1 MLQYFGCL
9 LWRVNLLEKTLILGK
24 TEDRKRRGWQR
35 VRWLDSITNS
45 MDMSLRK
52 LQELVMDKE
61 AWHAAVHGVPK
72 SQTQLRDW
80 ETSAKTTSLSN
91 MWITPLSNLVNCN
104 SLNKNELRIY
114 WLSIIASLIFVV
126 VVLLAQACL
135 ILCNAM
141 NHSLPVNSLYG
152 IFQARILEWDAI
164 SFSSG
169 SSQSR
174 DWTQVSSISGRF
186 FVIWATKEAPSLIL
200 DITLI
205 SPVMVNRLKHLLDK
219 RSKPSIKNNTC
230 NKWTRYNISDWK

>member
-1 MLQYFGCL
+1 M
-9 LWRVNLLEKTLILGK
+9 
-24 TEDRKRRGWQR
+24 RR
-35 VRWLDSITNS
+35 LDSITSS
-45 MDMSLRK
+45 MAMSLSK

-174 DWTQVSSISGRF
+174 DWTQVSCISGRF
-186 FVIWATKEAPSLIL
+186 FTEPLGR
-200 DITLI
+200 
-205 SPVMVNRLKHLLDK
+205 RLYFT
-219 RSKPSIKNNTC
+219 IN
-230 NKWTRYNISDWK
+230 